1 MQTYFEDYNYNRN
14 DGSNK
19 KKCDGAKKAA
29 ARDAHIKVRLL
40 SPQHPFQLAVILFP
54 PENWCF
60 FGNISLKQTT
70 HLSGSERQEWA
81 AAISF
86 ILDSIFSCDCEEG
99 AWVQIWI
106 NNYLLLWSS
115 HCMLVRVELLCL
127 QSHLVIYAVMR
138 VSHQL
143 PWPCKPSWSTQWE
156 LSCQPQEPDNLEKVT
171 ALDLGFAVVT
181 QTNDWEQF
189 PLFSVNFQPGND
201 SASFYWPNFFSCAPP
216 PIEQK
221 SGKKRSPF

>member
-1 MQTYFEDYNYNRN
+1 MRWCKESCSERCSHQ
-14 DGSNK
+14 SPSP
-19 KKCDGAKKAA
+19 
-29 ARDAHIKVRLL
+29 L
-40 SPQHPFQLAVILFP
+40 SSASVPTCGHTLSSWKLM
-54 PENWCF
+54 F

-171 ALDLGFAVVT
+171 VLDLGFALKPMIENGFHCFLSIFNLVMTQLPLTGQIFFPARLLQLSKSLEKEVT
-181 QTNDWEQF
+181 
-189 PLFSVNFQPGND
+189 LLI
-201 SASFYWPNFFSCAPP
+201 AY
-216 PIEQK
+216 
-221 SGKKRSPF
+221 SGCGCHYNCNYNK